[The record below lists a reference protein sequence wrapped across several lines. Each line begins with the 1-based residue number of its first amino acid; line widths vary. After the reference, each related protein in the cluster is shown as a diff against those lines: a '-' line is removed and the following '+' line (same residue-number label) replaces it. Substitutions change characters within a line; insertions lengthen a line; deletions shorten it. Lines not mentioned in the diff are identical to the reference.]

1 MERVRSGELP
11 WTPLDALHRS
21 SLDDVLASYG
31 LGDVPAQVRD
41 ELVLA
46 WHRLDPW
53 PDVRPGL
60 GRLRRE
66 VGLAPPS
73 HSNAALR
80 VDLARR
86 SGLPGDCGLGAGV
99 GRPYQPGPG
108 GFEPAPQSPAG
119 PPSA

>member
-60 GRLRRE
+60 GRLRRGF
-66 VGLAPPS
+66 VLAPLS
-73 HSNAALR
+73 HGNVALQGG
-80 VDLARR
+80 LARR
-86 SGLPGDCGLGAGV
+86 AGLPGDCGLGGEGV
-99 GRPYQPGPG
+99 RAYKTDPEG
-108 GFEPAPQSPAG
+108 
-119 PPSA
+119 